1 MNPTNCLNCATLL
14 TADDHY
20 CPTCGQKTNTH
31 RLSMSHIWHDLTHA
45 ITHTDKGF
53 FFTIKELFR
62 RPGIMAREYLAGKR
76 KKYFNPFSLLV
87 IIIGV
92 HILANSIFK
101 PFSAS
106 GYSGNTRQ
114 EPPAWVKTESQR
126 RKYDKIMER
135 REKMGDFINK
145 RTNIVLFI
153 STPFIAFILW
163 LFYRRRYNYAEHL
176 STMAYVNSFIS
187 IATIIL
193 FGPVMYLIK
202 DPGVKSTIYFIMM
215 ASHVFYL
222 AFMYY
227 GMLGYKTVTGYLKTF
242 GVGLVAIIAWA
253 IFSMGIGMVYIM
265 SGVL

>member
-53 FFTIKELFR
+53 FYTIKELFYK
-62 RPGIMAREYLAGKR
+62 PGIVAREYLAGKR

-87 IIIGV
+87 IILGV
-92 HILANSIFK
+92 YILANSIFK
-101 PFSAS
+101 P
-106 GYSGNTRQ
+106 YSPGGFTGVPER
-114 EPPAWVKTESQR
+114 PGWIKTESQR
-126 RKYDKIMER
+126 QKYDKIVKR
-135 REKMGDFINK
+135 RIQMGEFMNK
-145 RTNIVLFI
+145 RINIVLFV

-163 LFYRRRYNYAEHL
+163 LFYKRRYNYAEHL

-187 IATIIL
+187 ITTIFL
-193 FGPVMYLIK
+193 FAPLMYFIK
-202 DPGVKSTIYFIMM
+202 DPGVKSFVYIIMM

-227 GMLGYKTVTGYLKTF
+227 GLLGYKTATGYLKTF
-242 GVGLVAIIAWA
+242 GVSVVAIIAWA
-253 IFSMGIGMVYIM
+253 IFSMGIGMLYIM
-265 SGVL
+265 SGIF